1 MLSKI
6 LEKASIFEI
15 LYQIDLSIAEKVKD
29 KSCPFCG
36 NTLHYANYE
45 RNPRGGL
52 EDIPDQYKIRFS
64 LCCSHEDCRRRT
76 LPPSTRFMDR
86 KVYWYAV
93 ILAVLT
99 RRHSIPNDSSARII
113 NEIYGPTRET
123 YKRWISYFK
132 KGFPFTTK
140 WKYLRGRIISTVR
153 TDLLPGSLVN
163 FFIAHFGSYKNGLV
177 ACLKFLNSGPPF
189 FIIT

>member
-1 MLSKI
+1 MVSKKFQKVS
-6 LEKASIFEI
+6 LFQI
-15 LYQIDLSIAEKVKD
+15 LYKIDFKIAEKVKD
-29 KSCPFCG
+29 ESCPFCG

-45 RNPRGGL
+45 RKPRGGL

-64 LCCSHEDCRRRT
+64 LCCSHEVCRRRT
-76 LPPSTRFMDR
+76 LPPSTRFMGR
-86 KVYWYAV
+86 KVYWFGV

-99 RRHSIPNDSSARII
+99 RRHNIPKDSSARVI
-113 NEIYGPTRET
+113 NGIYGPTRET
-123 YKRWISYFK
+123 YKRWISHFK
-132 KGFPFTTK
+132 KVFPFTTK

-163 FFIAHFGSYKNGLV
+163 YFIANFGSRKKGLV
-177 ACLKFLNSGPPF
+177 ACLKFLCSGPPF